1 MKAIGSVVGL
11 VAGSLGLIA
20 GAVFGLDDEGTLVSP
35 PQIVAQGFIEAIAHG
50 RTGPAHRMLAREAQ
64 RHASPADIRLVS
76 RSFRSRIGGLDD
88 VRATVVERRRDTTI
102 VRAEIEGQRAS
113 MRVLV
118 PLLRE
123 DGEWVIARLGDALIP
138 AADKRTAGDTR

>member
-1 MKAIGSVVGL
+1 MKAVASVVGL
-11 VAGSLGLIA
+11 IAGSLGLIA

-35 PQIVAQGFIEAIAHG
+35 PQIVAQGFIEAIALG

-64 RHASPADIRLVS
+64 RHASPAAIRLVS
-76 RSFRSRIGGLDD
+76 RTLRSRIGGLED

-102 VRAEIEGQRAS
+102 VRADIEGRRES

-123 DGEWVIARLGDALIP
+123 DGVWVIARLGDVLIP
-138 AADKRTAGDTR
+138 AADKPTAGETR

>member
-1 MKAIGSVVGL
+1 MNAVASVVGL

-35 PQIVAQGFIEAIAHG
+35 PPLVAQGFIEAIALG

-76 RSFRSRIGGLDD
+76 RSFRSRLGGLED
-88 VRATVVERRRDTTI
+88 VRATVVERRHDTTI
-102 VRAEIEGQRAS
+102 VRAEMEGRRAS
-113 MRVLV
+113 MQALV

-123 DGEWVIARLGDALIP
+123 DGEWVIARLGDVLIP
-138 AADKRTAGDTR
+138 AADKPTAGHTR

>member
-50 RTGPAHRMLAREAQ
+50 RTGPAHRMLAREAHPIGSNGFFG
-64 RHASPADIRLVS
+64 RGPTGGSPIKTS
-76 RSFRSRIGGLDD
+76 
-88 VRATVVERRRDTTI
+88 
-102 VRAEIEGQRAS
+102 
-113 MRVLV
+113 
-118 PLLRE
+118 P
-123 DGEWVIARLGDALIP
+123 
-138 AADKRTAGDTR
+138 TRFM